1 MVQIENYKP
10 FETDIWFY
18 CEEGNATKYKGTD
31 GEEVLVF
38 SAEVKKGDYVKLDT
52 ADKTVKVASA
62 DTDTI
67 IGQVI
72 DNPIWR
78 KDRPNASA
86 VSGTYNKRICTV
98 RLFGYYVHNVELKA
112 ENQAVSVG
120 DKIGYAGNNKFDKD
134 NSNGKAIALVSA
146 TAGSKKKI
154 PVLMQLIGFK

>member
-18 CEEGNATKYKGTD
+18 AEEGNATKYTGTD

-38 SAEVKKGDYVKLDT
+38 SAEVKKGDYVKLSS
-52 ADKTVKVASA
+52 ADKTIAKATA
-62 DTDTI
+62 NTDTV

-78 KDRPNASA
+78 KDRPSASA
-86 VSGTYNKRICTV
+86 NSGQYNKRICTV
-98 RLFGYYVHNVELKA
+98 RLFGYYVHNVHLKA
-112 ENQAVSVG
+112 ENSAISVG
-120 DKIGYAGNNKFDKD
+120 DKVSYAGNNRFDKD
-134 NSNGKAIALVSA
+134 NSNGKAIALQSA
-146 TAGSKKKI
+146 SAGSQAKI